1 MHRAITQTPRTM
13 SLPLETPY
21 AVVAPPQQFFRLTA
35 KELRLRYY
43 FLAAFND
50 ADKPDWA
57 TQLAVREVTDEM
69 KNAGASVEAVIKRV
83 KYIAAI
89 PIAFHYRFGY
99 DDAQS
104 RLVHAVSKATSEC
117 IERYYEETND

>member
-1 MHRAITQTPRTM
+1 MRRAITQTPRTM
-13 SLPLETPY
+13 SLPLEIPY
-21 AVVAPPQQFFRLTA
+21 PVVAPPQPFFRLTA
-35 KELRLRYY
+35 KEMRLRYY

-50 ADKPDWA
+50 AGKPDWA
-57 TQLAVREVTDEM
+57 MQLAVREVTNEM
-69 KNAGASVEAVIKRV
+69 KDAGAPIETVIKRV

-104 RLVHAVSKATSEC
+104 RLLHAVSKATSEC

>member
-1 MHRAITQTPRTM
+1 M
-13 SLPLETPY
+13 SLPLQTS
-21 AVVAPPQQFFRLTA
+21 ATAFPPQPTQQSFRLTS

-57 TQLAVREVTDEM
+57 MQLAVREVTDQM
-69 KNAGASVEAVIKRV
+69 KNAGARVEAVIKRV

-104 RLVHAVSKATSEC
+104 RLHHAVSKATSEC
-117 IERYYEETND
+117 IERYYEDTND

>member
-1 MHRAITQTPRTM
+1 M

-21 AVVAPPQQFFRLTA
+21 AVLAPAQQSFRLNA
-35 KELRLRYY
+35 KEMRLRYY

-50 ADKPDWA
+50 AEKPDWA
-57 TQLAVREVTDEM
+57 LQLAVREVTDAM
-69 KNAGASVEAVIKRV
+69 KKVGAPVEAVIKRL

-99 DDAQS
+99 DGAQS
-104 RLVHAVSKATSEC
+104 RLLHAVSKATSEC
-117 IERYYEETND
+117 IERYYEDTNEVSG

>member
-1 MHRAITQTPRTM
+1 MRRAITQTPRTM

-21 AVVAPPQQFFRLTA
+21 AVVAPSQPFFRLTA

-50 ADKPDWA
+50 ANKPDWA
-57 TQLAVREVTDEM
+57 MQLAVREVTDEL
-69 KNAGASVEAVIKRV
+69 KNAGAPVEAVIKRV

-99 DDAQS
+99 DGAQS
-104 RLVHAVSKATSEC
+104 RLNHAVSKATSEC
-117 IERYYEETND
+117 IERYYEDTND

>member
-1 MHRAITQTPRTM
+1 M
-13 SLPLETPY
+13 SLPLQASA
-21 AVVAPPQQFFRLTA
+21 AVLAPTQQSFRLTA

-50 ADKPDWA
+50 AGKPDWA
-57 TQLAVREVTDEM
+57 MLLAVREVTDEM
-69 KNAGASVEAVIKRV
+69 KNDGAPVEAVIKRV

-99 DDAQS
+99 DGAQS
-104 RLVHAVSKATSEC
+104 RLLHTVSKATSEC
-117 IERYYEETND
+117 IERYYEDTNELSG